1 MFPSKLY
8 DLQLTPSLNKLN
20 CDLESAKLME
30 SFKKLL
36 NDDEKEIL
44 TPALVMLTFTI
55 LGLNES
61 HITCLLW
68 HYCVLEV
75 FKRIMQR

>member
-30 SFKKLL
+30 SFRKLIL
-36 NDDEKEIL
+36 EDDKEIL
-44 TPALVMLTFTI
+44 TPALVNNSIIM

-61 HITCLLW
+61 NITRTLWDSCLL
-68 HYCVLEV
+68 EII
-75 FKRIMQR
+75 K